1 MDWLTFF
8 AVCIIILP
16 LYIMIYL
23 GACWVKS
30 RFMVYESVILDT
42 IYTTGSCKGA
52 FNQTTNHTSDEM
64 ANSNHNSNQMA
75 NNNYNNIKHNS
86 STIKD
91 KISTIFH
98 HIAGRLKVFDGGD
111 RFLNI
116 ALDLAID
123 ACASMENKADI
134 KTNNKIMVVPRHSV
148 R

>member
-1 MDWLTFF
+1 
-8 AVCIIILP
+8 
-16 LYIMIYL
+16 MIYL